1 MASHAIAAK
10 ATRTAMPSV
19 WRFGFWT
26 ALIMSVLTV
35 VTFAIALATPPRSGP
50 FCTMS
55 SCVIA
60 PYTDVAVFFPRDYVW
75 MYSALLL
82 TAVFVVFMVCI
93 HHYAS
98 DDKKLFSLI
107 GLSFAVMSAALI
119 MIDYFIQLTV
129 IQPSLL
135 QGEADGLSLI
145 SQYNPHGIFIALEA
159 LGYLLMSVALLF
171 AAPVFAGHDWVERTL
186 HWLFIASCTLAMGS
200 LIILSL
206 LYGHDLEYR
215 FEVAVISID
224 WLVLIISG
232 ILVSVVFNRTR
243 RDEKS

>member
-1 MASHAIAAK
+1 MARHAISAK
-10 ATRTAMPSV
+10 TTRAVLPSV

-26 ALIMSVLTV
+26 ALSMSVLAV
-35 VTFAIALATPPRSGP
+35 VTFAIAFATPPRSGP

-55 SCVIA
+55 SCVTA
-60 PYTDVAVFFPRDYVW
+60 PYTDVAIFFPRDYVW
-75 MYSALLL
+75 MYPALLL
-82 TAVFVVFMVCI
+82 TALFVVFMVCI
-93 HHYAS
+93 HQYAS

-119 MIDYFIQLTV
+119 MIDYVIQLTV

-135 QGEADGLSLI
+135 RGETDGLSLI
-145 SQYNPHGIFIALEA
+145 SQYNPHGMFIALEA
-159 LGYLLMSVALLF
+159 LGYVLMSVAFLF
-171 AAPVFAGHDWVERTL
+171 ATPVFAEHNWVERTL
-186 HWLFIASCTLAMGS
+186 HWLFIAGFTLAMGS

-206 LYGHDLEYR
+206 LYGPNIEYR

-232 ILVSVVFNRTR
+232 LLVSSVFNRAG
-243 RDEKS
+243 RDEQS